1 MGRSDT
7 IAGMK
12 RTVAWMGL
20 VAGFAA
26 AGEMTPLPASGDG
39 WFGDPLVWTFR
50 PAGIGCAVSNG
61 HGFAVYEAAPLSSNV
76 GVEAVF
82 TPSAAKGGGW
92 NIASVAIVEDEDNFW
107 HVALVQSPPEE
118 GAKPRVELCEMREGR
133 WLAQT
138 NLRIESDEPSAATW
152 AFGTPYRLRLS
163 LDPAGITGSVTAPD
177 GTVLLRRRHAFNGPA
192 VARGRPA
199 LRAGGIG
206 GVFTEV
212 RAAWGAPAPAP
223 AAVAPSFPPY
233 ASDRFVPQVTD
244 AATGFFRVVQKPD
257 GRWWTID
264 PLGRGLVLLGVDHVT
279 FHGHWCEKLGYAPHG
294 RKNEA
299 KYAGRDAWREETL
312 ARLKAWGFT
321 MLGAGCDPAL
331 RHRGLV
337 HTEFL
342 NAGSH
347 FASLGDAYDITP
359 NEHRPC
365 SAFPNVFHPDFEAFC
380 RHRARRVCA
389 PNRADPWLF
398 GTFIDNELAWWG
410 RGALDTGLFDAVMKK
425 GPAHTAKHALRDYV
439 AARCDR
445 KIAWFNESFGTNL
458 ADFDGLLSLDSL
470 PNATAEQ
477 RELKKAFLVFAAERY
492 FSVTTRAIREAD
504 PNHLVLG
511 ARFAG
516 TGGAHPVVW
525 EVSGRHSDV
534 VTFNCYPMADLDE
547 GRVYTRLGPGGEPVT
562 DHFATYHGYVRRP
575 MLITEWSFPAL
586 DAGLPSVHGA
596 GQRFRTQRERT
607 QATELFAR
615 TMLSLPFLLGYDY
628 FMWVDEPALGITAVF
643 PEDSNYGLINE
654 DGAPYEQL
662 TSMFASLHRDA
673 GALRFQPP
681 PAPRARPPAR
691 GVADPLVLAARAAAP
706 GAAPAVFTRDGDA
719 FRAGNGRLALTGA
732 LGTGPMLR
740 AVTRDGD
747 ATPHGRYNALLHTA
761 EDGGRDLWTEAA
773 AVTAVDGRVTN
784 GVAVLDITAAAARPS
799 FEVTHRVLLPPGT
812 PWFVA
817 QALRVR
823 NTGAAPLRLRSLFFR
838 LHADYRGL
846 PGAGPPN
853 LWGAPVA
860 DAWIDEAGDR
870 FFGATAPR
878 ASALRIDFWVDKTHG
893 STHPDARLELEETVL
908 APGGVY
914 EPPTPVYLL
923 GVAGGGGADGW
934 AKATESIETLFR

>member
-1 MGRSDT
+1 
-7 IAGMK
+7 
-12 RTVAWMGL
+12 MGL
-20 VAGFAA
+20 A
-26 AGEMTPLPASGDG
+26 AGIAAGAELRDLPTGGDG
-39 WFGDPLVWTFR
+39 WLGDPLLWRFR
-50 PAGIGCAVSNG
+50 PGGLACAVSNG

-76 GVEAVF
+76 EVEALF
-82 TPSAAKGGGW
+82 TPSAAQGGGW
-92 NIASVAIVEDEDNFW
+92 NVASVAIVEDEDNFW
-107 HVALVQSPPEE
+107 HVALVQSPPED
-118 GAKPRVELCEMREGR
+118 GSKPRVELCEMREGR
-133 WLAQT
+133 WLAQS
-138 NLRIESDEPSAATW
+138 NLRIESDQASPVPW
-152 AFGTPYRLRLS
+152 AFGIPYRLALG
-163 LDPAGITGSVTAPD
+163 LDPSGITGSVTAPD

-199 LRAGGIG
+199 LRTGGTG

-212 RAAWGAPAPAP
+212 RAAWGAPAPV
-223 AAVAPSFPPY
+223 AAEPSFPPY
-233 ASDRFVPQVTD
+233 ASDRFVPEVTD
-244 AATGFFRVVQKPD
+244 TATGFFRVVQKPD
-257 GRWWTID
+257 GRWWAID

-279 FHGHWCEKLGYAPHG
+279 FHGHWCETLGYAPHG

-299 KYAGRDAWREETL
+299 KYASRDAWREETL
-312 ARLKAWGFT
+312 GRLHAWGFT

-347 FASLGDAYDITP
+347 FASLGDEYDITP
-359 NEHRPC
+359 NERRPC
-365 SAFPNVFHPDFEAFC
+365 SAFPNVFHPDFEAYC
-380 RHRARRVCA
+380 RHRARRMCA
-389 PNRADPWLF
+389 PNRTDPWLF

-410 RGALDTGLFDAVMKK
+410 RGAPDTGLFDAVMKK
-425 GPAHTAKHALRDYV
+425 GPSHTAKLALLDFV

-445 KIAWFNESFGTNL
+445 RIEGFNTSFGTKL
-458 ADFDGLLSLDSL
+458 ADFDGLLALDAL
-470 PNATAEQ
+470 PNATPEQ
-477 RELKKAFLVFAAERY
+477 RAIKKAFLVFVAERY
-492 FSVTTRAIREAD
+492 FSVTTRAIRDAD

-525 EVSGRHSDV
+525 EVSGRHCEV

-628 FMWVDEPALGITAVF
+628 FMWVDEPALGITSVF

-654 DGAPYEQL
+654 DGKPYALL
-662 TSMFASLHRDA
+662 TSMFAALHREA

-681 PAPRARPPAR
+681 PEPRARPSVR
-691 GVADPLVLAARAAAP
+691 GAADPLALAAKAAPP
-706 GAAPAVFTRDGDA
+706 GAAPAVFTRDGGT
-719 FRAGNGRLALTGA
+719 FRAANGRLVLSGATGD
-732 LGTGPMLR
+732 GPMLR
-740 AVTRDGD
+740 AVTLDG
-747 ATPHGRYNALLHTA
+747 AAKPHGRYNALIHSA

-773 AVTAVDGRVTN
+773 TVTAVEGRVTN
-784 GVAVLDITAAAARPS
+784 GVAVFDITAAAARPS
-799 FEVTHRVLLPPGT
+799 FEVTHRLLLPPGM
-812 PWFVA
+812 PWFIA
-817 QALRVR
+817 QAVSVR

-838 LHADYRGL
+838 LHADYRGR
-846 PGAGPPN
+846 PGALPPN

-860 DAWIDEAGDR
+860 DAWLDGADGR
-870 FFGATAPR
+870 FLGAVASR
-878 ASALRIDFWVDKTHG
+878 ASGLRIDFWVDTTHG
-893 STHPDARLELEETVL
+893 STHPDARLELGETVL
-908 APGGVY
+908 APGAVY
-914 EPPTPVYLL
+914 EPAKPVYLL
-923 GVAGGGGADGW
+923 GVAGGGGAEGW
-934 AKATESIETLFR
+934 AKATESMEALLR